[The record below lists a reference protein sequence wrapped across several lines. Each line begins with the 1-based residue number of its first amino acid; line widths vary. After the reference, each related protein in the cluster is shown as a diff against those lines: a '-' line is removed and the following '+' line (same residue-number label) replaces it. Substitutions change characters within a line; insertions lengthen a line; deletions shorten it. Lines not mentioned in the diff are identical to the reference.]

1 MATINLGKVAPVY
14 KGTYVVG
21 TYNKFEVVFDGES
34 SFISLK
40 DNNSAALASDGVNWL
55 YLCRG
60 NANSALMKTDADNN
74 EFRATAAS
82 LSELN
87 GRIQALEEFIN
98 NAQFDKLTVNTLD
111 VVESF
116 NNYKSSY
123 TELSGV
129 GAPTMVPDKIFQ
141 KYLDTTNNVIY
152 EAKGNTDV
160 SDWKQ
165 ITN

>member
-1 MATINLGKVAPVY
+1 MAQRNLGKVAPSY
-14 KGTYVVG
+14 KGDYVVG
-21 TYNKFEVVFDGES
+21 TYQIFDVVFDGES
-34 SFISLK
+34 SFMSLK
-40 DNNSAALASDGVNWL
+40 NNNVAALTPDGINWI

-60 NANSALMKTDADNN
+60 NAESALMKAAADDN
-74 EFRATAAS
+74 EFRAAAEAICN
-82 LSELN
+82 LAN
-87 GRIQALEEFIN
+87 RVQALEQFID

-123 TELSGV
+123 TELSGA
-129 GAPTMVPDKIFQ
+129 GAPAIVPDKIFQ

-152 EAKGNTDV
+152 EAKGNTAV

-165 ITN
+165 TSN

>member
-1 MATINLGKVAPVY
+1 MAIKILGKVAPAY
-14 KGTYVVG
+14 KGAYVAG
-21 TYNKFEVVFDGES
+21 TYGKFEVVFDGES

-40 DNNSAALASDGVNWL
+40 DDNVAALTSDGVNWL

-60 NANSALMKTDADNN
+60 NAESALMKAAADDN
-74 EFRATAAS
+74 EFRTAAEAICN
-82 LSELN
+82 LAN
-87 GRIQALEEFIN
+87 RVQALEQFID

-152 EAKGNTDV
+152 EAKGNTSV

-165 ITN
+165 TSN

>member
-40 DNNSAALASDGVNWL
+40 DNNSVALASDGVNWL

-60 NANSALMKTDADNN
+60 NANSALMKTAADDN
-74 EFRATAAS
+74 EFRATAEAICN
-82 LSELN
+82 LAN
-87 GRIQALEEFIN
+87 RVQALEQFIA
-98 NAQFDKLTVNTLD
+98 NAQFDTLTVNTLD

-123 TELSGV
+123 SELSGA

-152 EAKGNTDV
+152 EAKGNTAV

-165 ITN
+165 TSN